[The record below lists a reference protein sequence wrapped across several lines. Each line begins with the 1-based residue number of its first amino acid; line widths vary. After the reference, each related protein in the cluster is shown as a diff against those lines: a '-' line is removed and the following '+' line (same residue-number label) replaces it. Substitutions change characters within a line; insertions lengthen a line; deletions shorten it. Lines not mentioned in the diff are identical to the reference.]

1 MSYRSFK
8 RVLGESSLERKTRIL
23 FGISILVLIGAS
35 FFWVNRITEDQILS
49 SLVDKARSLTTVYL
63 LEVHMVSRARLD
75 GDSPADEDEMVFQM
89 LSEVAKTNDFRAS
102 MVVLRDDL
110 VRAQTRP
117 QLADPRDRDALAR
130 RLARAAELQHQ
141 ENLKFIEGFQNV
153 EPTGEGEAAP
163 LEDASDASREP
174 LWYYRFT
181 DDERYIFYTP
191 MIFKSTC
198 ISCHGVPEHDLAL
211 PELDRDQA
219 IQTFDSAPVAFFRI
233 ELPQTEAKN
242 AITQSRAILMAVAI
256 VTAFMS
262 MLALYLIV
270 RYVIVKPL
278 RHLRD
283 VTEEVGHGRMDVRAE
298 LNTGDEFEELAR
310 SLNRMLRHLIDSQVE
325 LQAVNR
331 DLDRKVDEQA
341 QLNLKLYETNQVRSE
356 FLANLSHELRT
367 PLNSIIGFSELLE
380 GAATLTARQRRYAAN
395 IRKSGRLLL
404 DLINNILD
412 LAKLEAGKMEASPTE
427 FAIQQLAANQCDM
440 VRNLAERKN
449 IQLILCVDNELP
461 PVFQDQVKVRQI
473 LTNLLSNA
481 IKFTP
486 DGGRINV
493 TIDQTDQDQ
502 LRIAVADTGVGIGPR
517 DQAIIFEK
525 FRQGPSAIGT
535 DALTREV
542 SGTGLGLSIV
552 KELCILLGGDIEL
565 TSELGKGSQF
575 VVVVPWRL
583 KPTPRIHSELAQTID
598 EITKAGRVDFSR
610 TQAAPQPP
618 SPPETESEMQ
628 TETPS

>member
-1 MSYRSFK
+1 MASMSYRSFK

-35 FFWVNRITEDQILS
+35 FFWINRITEDQILS

-63 LEVHMVSRARLD
+63 LEVHMVSRARLE
-75 GDSPADEDEMVFQM
+75 GGSPADEDEMVFQM

-110 VRAQTRP
+110 VRAQTQP
-117 QLADPRDRDALAR
+117 QLVDPRDRDALMR
-130 RLARAAELQHQ
+130 RSVRAAELQHQ
-141 ENLKFIEGFQNV
+141 ENVKFIEGFQNV
-153 EPTGEGEAAP
+153 EPASEGEAAP
-163 LEDASDASREP
+163 LADASDDSQEP

-198 ISCHGVPEHDLAL
+198 ISCHGVPQHDLAL
-211 PELDRDQA
+211 PQLDRDQA

-310 SLNRMLRHLIDSQVE
+310 SLNRMLRHLIDSQVA
-325 LQAVNR
+325 LQTVNR

-341 QLNLKLYETNQVRSE
+341 QLNLKLYETNQVKSE
-356 FLANLSHELRT
+356 FLANMSHELRT
-367 PLNSIIGFSELLE
+367 PLNSIIGFSEILE
-380 GAATLTARQRRYAAN
+380 DASTLTDRQRRYAAN

-427 FAIQQLAANQCDM
+427 FQIEQLAASQCDM
-440 VRNLAERKN
+440 VRTLAERKN
-449 IQLILCVDNELP
+449 IQLMLCVDEDLP
-461 PVFQDQVKVRQI
+461 HLFQDQVKIRQI

-493 TIDQTDQDQ
+493 SVNRTDSGE
-502 LRIAVADTGVGIGPR
+502 LRIEVADTGVGIGPD

-525 FRQGPSAIGT
+525 FRQGPSAIGN

-552 KELCILLGGDIEL
+552 KELCILLGGEIEL
-565 TSELGKGSQF
+565 ISELGKGSRF
-575 VVVVPWRL
+575 VVVLPWRL
-583 KPTPRIHSELAQTID
+583 KPTSRLQSELAQTID
-598 EITKAGRVDFSR
+598 EITKPGRVDFSR
-610 TQAAPQPP
+610 TQTAPQPP
-618 SPPETESEMQ
+618 STEPETQ
-628 TETPS
+628 P